1 MLSSECTISLY
12 FDSNTI
18 PMHIHSR
25 WTGAFPWCDALTK
38 HDFPKTV
45 VCDGVMSLCLY
56 SNFTQLIPFEH
67 LERRSSYEI
76 IMGQKKCTQ
85 EDYQIKN
92 DIIWTEMK
100 CVCFIVS
107 GLWTQNTP
115 QKKVILFYLFYNY
128 VISLISNNETLKRQN
143 VLVPM
148 KRFMWKWTELIN
160 K

>member
-1 MLSSECTISLY
+1 MLSSECTIPLY

-92 DIIWTEMK
+92 DIIWM
-100 CVCFIVS
+100 FHS
-107 GLWTQNTP
+107 LWTLDAKYPTKKKQNKP
-115 QKKVILFYLFYNY
+115 CS